1 VRFAGNIETGK
12 RRKAMKKV
20 LYGVLAGFLLLCFV
34 PAAHAGV
41 LEDIE
46 KKGEFIVGVRDGAIP
61 FGFFDANNQHV
72 GFSVDMAK
80 EIHKGLEEK
89 LGKPIKLTLKTI
101 NPKTRIP
108 LVANRTLNLVAGS
121 STHTIAREETVDFS
135 ITVFLTGTQL
145 LAKKEKGYK
154 SYKDMAGKRVGAAQ
168 GSTNE
173 KAIRD
178 LNSKGKINPPAEI
191 VVYQEHTQG
200 MLALQKDIIDAY
212 CTDGILLAGLRA
224 KAPNPDEYELVG
236 DLITYDPYAYIVPE
250 DDSNFRDFIN
260 VELIKMIK
268 DGRYHQFYEKWFG
281 PDGVVP
287 YPMTE
292 EAETL
297 MKLQAWP

>member
-1 VRFAGNIETGK
+1 
-12 RRKAMKKV
+12 MKKSIFV
-20 LYGVLAGFLLLCFV
+20 VFAAMLVLCFASV
-34 PAAHAGV
+34 GFAGV

-46 KKGEFIVGVRDGAIP
+46 KKGEFVVGVRDGAIP
-61 FGFFDANNQHV
+61 FGFFDTNNQHV

-80 EIHKGLEEK
+80 EFHQSLEKK
-89 LGKPIKLTLKTI
+89 LGKSIKLTLKTI

-108 LVANRTLNLVAGS
+108 LVANRTLHMVAGS
-121 STHTIAREETVDFS
+121 STHTVAREETVDFS

-145 LAKKEKGYK
+145 LAKKANGFT

-178 LNSKGKINPPAEI
+178 LNTKGEIKPPAEI
-191 VVYQEHTQG
+191 VVYQEHSQG

-212 CTDGILLAGLRA
+212 CTDGILLAGLKA
-224 KAPNPDEYELVG
+224 KAPNPEEYELVG

-250 DDSNFRDFIN
+250 NDSKFRDFIN
-260 VELIKMIK
+260 SEMIAMIK
-268 DGRYHQFYEKWFG
+268 DGRYAKYYEKWFG
-281 PDGVVP
+281 ANGTVP
-287 YPMTE
+287 YPMTK
-292 EAETL
+292 EAAIL

>member
-1 VRFAGNIETGK
+1 
-12 RRKAMKKV
+12 MKKG
-20 LYGVLAGFLLLCFV
+20 LYGIFIGLLMLCFAPGV
-34 PAAHAGV
+34 HANV
-41 LEDIE
+41 LQDIE

-61 FGFFDANNQHV
+61 FGFFDDKNQHV

-80 EIHKGLEEK
+80 ELHKALEERF
-89 LGKPIKLTLKTI
+89 GKTIKLTLKTI

-108 LVANRTLNLVAGS
+108 LVANRTLHIVAGS
-121 STHTIAREETVDFS
+121 STHTIAREETVDFT

-145 LAKKEKGYK
+145 LAKKTKGFK

-178 LNSKGKINPPAEI
+178 LNAAGKINPSADI
-191 VVYQEHTQG
+191 VVYQEHSQG

-224 KAPNPDEYELVG
+224 RAPNPEEYELVG
-236 DLITYDPYAYIVPE
+236 ELITYDPYAYIVPE
-250 DDSNFRDFIN
+250 NDSKFRDFIN
-260 VELIKMIK
+260 IQLIKMIK
-268 DGRYHQFYEKWFG
+268 DGRYDNYYEKWFG

-287 YPMTE
+287 YPMTQ
-292 EAETL
+292 EAAIL

>member
-1 VRFAGNIETGK
+1 MKRSIYAVIVLMLALCFAGTG
-12 RRKAMKKV
+12 
-20 LYGVLAGFLLLCFV
+20 YAG
-34 PAAHAGV
+34 A

-46 KKGEFIVGVRDGAIP
+46 KKGEFVVGVRDGAIP
-61 FGFFDANNQHV
+61 FGFFDTNNQHV

-80 EIHKGLEEK
+80 EFQKALEEK
-89 LGKPIKLTLKTI
+89 FGKSIKLTLKTI

-108 LVANRTLNLVAGS
+108 LVANRTLNMVAGS
-121 STHTIAREETVDFS
+121 STHTVAREETVDFS

-145 LAKKEKGYK
+145 LAKKAKGYT

-178 LNSKGKINPPAEI
+178 LNTKGAIDPPAEI
-191 VVYQEHTQG
+191 VVYQEHSQG

-212 CTDGILLAGLRA
+212 CTDGILLAGLKA

-250 DDSNFRDFIN
+250 NDSDFRDFIN
-260 VELIKMIK
+260 IQLIGMIK
-268 DGRYHQFYEKWFG
+268 DGRYEKYYQKWFG
-281 PDGVVP
+281 PQGTVP
-287 YPMTE
+287 YPMTK
-292 EAETL
+292 EAAIL